1 MFELDEPLAFLPA
14 TLLALAIGLLIGAE
28 REWSQHSRQSE
39 RLMAGIRTFGLLGLV
54 GSLAVVLSA
63 LLHPWAWGFVS
74 AGVMVLIVAGYVAE
88 VRETG
93 DWGMTTEIAMLVTY
107 LLGSLAT
114 MDHMVLAAAVG
125 VVVAALL
132 SLKTVLHKQVHRLQ
146 KKEIYGALKLLFIS
160 VVILPLL
167 PNEAMGPLDFFNPSV
182 VWWMVVLI
190 TGLGFMAY
198 VAMRV
203 MDASKGLLWTALFG
217 GMVSSTGMTL
227 TLSRLAKRMQR
238 PNVLSA
244 GLLLTSAL
252 MFPRVLVETAV
263 LARPVFD
270 LLIWPLLAAMA
281 IYLLGAASLGWR
293 GLGGKGKEGKEGK
306 ETRATSDVDLSINN
320 PFEIL
325 PALRFTAILVT
336 IMFLVKLANQGFGDA
351 GIYLSAAISGAADVD
366 AISLSLS
373 RMAAEEELANPIAA
387 RGILLAA
394 LSNSLIKLGL
404 AGFIGGLPLLYRTAP
419 FVLSGLAVAAIWLF

>member
-1 MFELDEPLAFLPA
+1 
-14 TLLALAIGLLIGAE
+14 
-28 REWSQHSRQSE
+28 
-39 RLMAGIRTFGLLGLV
+39 
-54 GSLAVVLSA
+54 
-63 LLHPWAWGFVS
+63 
-74 AGVMVLIVAGYVAE
+74 
-88 VRETG
+88 
-93 DWGMTTEIAMLVTY
+93 
-107 LLGSLAT
+107 
-114 MDHMVLAAAVG
+114 

>member
-14 TLLALAIGLLIGAE
+14 TILALAIGLLIGAE
-28 REWSQHSRQSE
+28 REWSQYSRQSE

-54 GSLAVVLSA
+54 GSLSVVFSE
-63 LLHPWAWGFVS
+63 LLHPWAWAFVS
-74 AGVMVLIVAGYVAE
+74 TGVMLLIIAGYIAE
-88 VRETG
+88 VRATG
-93 DWGMTTEIAMLVTY
+93 DWGMTTEVAMLVTY

-114 MDHMVLAAAVG
+114 LDHMVLAAALG

-132 SLKTVLHKQVHRLQ
+132 SLKAVLHTQVHRLE
-146 KKEIYGALKLLFIS
+146 KKEISGALKLLFIS

-167 PNEAMGPLDFFNPSV
+167 PNESMGPMDFFNPSI

-190 TGLGFMAY
+190 TGLGFVAY

-203 MDASKGLLWTALFG
+203 MDASKGLLWTAVFG
-217 GMVSSTGMTL
+217 GLVSSTAMTL
-227 TLSRLAKRMQR
+227 TLSRLATQIQR

-263 LARPVFD
+263 LARPVFHA
-270 LLIWPLLAAMA
+270 LIWPLLAAMA
-281 IYLLGAASLGWR
+281 IYLLGAAWLAWR
-293 GLGGKGKEGKEGK
+293 GLHGSAHEPAP
-306 ETRATSDVDLSINN
+306 TTDVDLSVNN
-320 PFEIL
+320 PFEIG
-325 PALRFTAILVT
+325 PALRFTAVLVA
-336 IMFLVKLANQGFGDA
+336 IMFLVKLANEGFGDA

-373 RMAAEEELANPIAA
+373 RMASQDELAAPIAA
-387 RGILLAA
+387 RGILIAA
-394 LSNSLIKLGL
+394 LSNSLVKLAL
-404 AGFIGGLPLLYRTAP
+404 AAFIGGWALFYRTAP
-419 FVLSGLAVAAIWLF
+419 FVLLGLAVAALWLF

>member
-14 TLLALAIGLLIGAE
+14 TILALAIGLLIGAE
-28 REWSQHSRQSE
+28 REWSQYSRQSE

-54 GSLAVVLSA
+54 GSLSVVFSE
-63 LLHPWAWGFVS
+63 LLHPWAWAFVS
-74 AGVMVLIVAGYVAE
+74 TGVMLLIIAGYIAE
-88 VRETG
+88 VRATG
-93 DWGMTTEIAMLVTY
+93 DWGMTTEVAMLVTY

-114 MDHMVLAAAVG
+114 LDHMVLAAALG

-132 SLKTVLHKQVHRLQ
+132 SLKAVLHTQVHRLE
-146 KKEIYGALKLLFIS
+146 KKEISGALKLLFIS

-167 PNEAMGPLDFFNPSV
+167 PNESMGPMDFFNPSI

-190 TGLGFMAY
+190 TGLGFVAY

-203 MDASKGLLWTALFG
+203 MDASKGLLWTAVFG
-217 GMVSSTGMTL
+217 GLVSSTAMTL
-227 TLSRLAKRMQR
+227 TLSRLATQIQR

-263 LARPVFD
+263 LARPVFHA
-270 LLIWPLLAAMA
+270 LIWPLLAAMA
-281 IYLLGAASLGWR
+281 IYLLGAAWLAWR
-293 GLGGKGKEGKEGK
+293 GLRGSGHEP
-306 ETRATSDVDLSINN
+306 APTSDVDLSVNN
-320 PFEIL
+320 PFKIG
-325 PALRFTAILVT
+325 PALRFTAVLVA
-336 IMFLVKLANQGFGDA
+336 IMFLVKLANEGFGDA

-373 RMAAEEELANPIAA
+373 RMASQDELAAPIAA
-387 RGILLAA
+387 RGILIAA
-394 LSNSLIKLGL
+394 LSNSLVKLAL
-404 AGFIGGLPLLYRTAP
+404 AAFIGGWALFYRTAP
-419 FVLSGLAVAAIWLF
+419 FVLLGLAVAALWLF

>member
-1 MFELDEPLAFLPA
+1 MFALEEPLAFLPA
-14 TLLALAIGLLIGAE
+14 TLLSLAIGLLIGAE
-28 REWSQHSRQSE
+28 REWSQHSRESE

-54 GSLAVVLSA
+54 GSLAVVLSQG
-63 LLHPWAWGFVS
+63 LHPWAWGFVS

-88 VRETG
+88 VRQTG
-93 DWGMTTEIAMLVTY
+93 DWGMTTEIAMLLTY

-114 MDHMVLAAAVG
+114 MDHMVLAAALG
-125 VVVAALL
+125 VVVTALL

-146 KKEIYGALKLLFIS
+146 KKELYGALKLLFIS

-167 PNEAMGPLDFFNPSV
+167 PNESMGPLDFFNPAV

-190 TGLGFMAY
+190 TGLGFVAY

-217 GMVSSTGMTL
+217 GMVSSTAMTL

-238 PNVLSA
+238 PDILSA
-244 GLLLTSAL
+244 GLLLASAL

-263 LARPVFD
+263 LARPVFA
-270 LLIWPLLAAMA
+270 LLLWPLLAAMA
-281 IYLLGAASLGWR
+281 FYLLGAAWLAWR
-293 GLGGKGKEGKEGK
+293 GLHRSGHEPAPADE
-306 ETRATSDVDLSINN
+306 VDLSINN

-325 PALRFTAILVT
+325 PALRFTAILVS
-336 IMFLVKLANQGFGDA
+336 IMFFVELANEGFGDA

-373 RMAAEEELANPIAA
+373 RMAADEGLANPVAA
-387 RGILLAA
+387 RGILIAA
-394 LSNSLIKLGL
+394 LSNSLVKLAL
-404 AGFIGGLPLLYRTAP
+404 AAFIGGLPLLYRTAP
-419 FVLSGLAVAAIWLF
+419 FMLSGIAVAAIWLF

>member
-14 TLLALAIGLLIGAE
+14 TILALAIGLLIGAE
-28 REWSQHSRQSE
+28 REWSQYSRQSE

-54 GSLAVVLSA
+54 GSLSVVFSE
-63 LLHPWAWGFVS
+63 LLHPWAWAFVS
-74 AGVMVLIVAGYVAE
+74 TGVMLLIIAGYIAE
-88 VRETG
+88 VRATG
-93 DWGMTTEIAMLVTY
+93 DWGMTTEVAMLVTY

-114 MDHMVLAAAVG
+114 LDHMVLAAALG

-132 SLKTVLHKQVHRLQ
+132 SLKAVLHTQVHRLE
-146 KKEIYGALKLLFIS
+146 KKEISGALKLLFIS

-167 PNEAMGPLDFFNPSV
+167 PNESMGPMDFFNPSI

-190 TGLGFMAY
+190 TGLGFVAY

-203 MDASKGLLWTALFG
+203 MDASKGLLWTAVFG
-217 GMVSSTGMTL
+217 GLVSSTTMTL
-227 TLSRLAKRMQR
+227 TLSRLATQIQR

-263 LARPVFD
+263 LARPVFHA
-270 LLIWPLLAAMA
+270 LIWPLLAAMA
-281 IYLLGAASLGWR
+281 IYLLGAAWLAWR
-293 GLGGKGKEGKEGK
+293 GLHGSAHEPAP
-306 ETRATSDVDLSINN
+306 TTDVDLSVNN
-320 PFEIL
+320 PFEIG
-325 PALRFTAILVT
+325 PALRFTAVLVA
-336 IMFLVKLANQGFGDA
+336 IMFLVKLANEGFGDA

-373 RMAAEEELANPIAA
+373 RMASQDELAAPIAA
-387 RGILLAA
+387 RGILIAA
-394 LSNSLIKLGL
+394 LSNSLVKLAL
-404 AGFIGGLPLLYRTAP
+404 AAFIGGWALFYRTAP
-419 FVLSGLAVAAIWLF
+419 FVLLGLAVAALWLF